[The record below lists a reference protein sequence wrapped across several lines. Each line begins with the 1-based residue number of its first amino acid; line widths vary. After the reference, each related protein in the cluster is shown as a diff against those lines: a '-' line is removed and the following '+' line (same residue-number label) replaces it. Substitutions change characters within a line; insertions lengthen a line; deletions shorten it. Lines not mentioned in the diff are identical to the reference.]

1 MLAADDIQLLDAH
14 YLVELVIIV
23 CIEETEDAR
32 TGPAAAR
39 VNHHIKAAKGMAEP
53 LGVPNG
59 KIDGLNG
66 GRVEGLVGRRSGEA
80 VEAAVLIAHNEA
92 PLVVLAHGNPRS
104 LLVPRYRIEEL
115 DCKTLRHLDLLR
127 RGSGMLGRERG
138 QSQHTQ

>member
-1 MLAADDIQLLDAH
+1 MLTTGGIQLLDAH

-59 KIDGLNG
+59 KIDGLDG

-104 LLVPRYRIEEL
+104 LLVPRDRVKEL
-115 DCKTLRHLDLLR
+115 DRKALRHLDLLS
-127 RGSGMLGRERG
+127 RGSRALSRERG
-138 QSQHTQ
+138 QSQHVQ